1 MTHRSELRSPE
12 ATARSGPQLL
22 VLGPYDVLGPTSG
35 GELRS
40 YHLARQLSRLFRIV
54 YLCIRREPGGA
65 IERTTVPGLVEAIEL
80 WRIPRPRT
88 YTLPKLVRGLIGR
101 TPVTL
106 LNYTSPL
113 MQRAIEVVLSR
124 YRFDFLHIEGVHMS
138 AYLQRFRSRPDR
150 PGAIVADWHELES
163 ELLHRYCRHERALP
177 RRLYAAQTVPKL
189 RAAER
194 IFLRSADAHLVVSE
208 SDRRALLA
216 MDAQARV
223 CVVENGVD
231 TEFFRDCDGAE
242 RRRFRILFVGAMDYS
257 ANVDAAVWF
266 ARQVWPLVRGH
277 SGLVLTFVGR
287 SPAAAV
293 RALADDPGI
302 QVTGTVADVR
312 PFYREAL
319 LQVVPLRTGA
329 GTRLK
334 ILESM
339 AAGVPVVST
348 ALGAEGLRVRPGE
361 HLLLAESPQ
370 EFRDAI
376 LRLVNDA
383 ELWRRLAESGND
395 LVRREYDWSV
405 VCAPM
410 RELYG
415 ALAARRRVEEVTGSD
430 PSR

>member
-1 MTHRSELRSPE
+1 MTHRGEFRSLE
-12 ATARSGPQLL
+12 AATRSGPHLL
-22 VLGPYDVLGPTSG
+22 ILGPYDVLGPTSG

-40 YHLARQLSRLFRIV
+40 YHLARQLSSLFRIV
-54 YLCIRREPGGA
+54 YLCFRRQPGA
-65 IERTTVPGLVEAIEL
+65 PIERTTLPGLLEPIEL

-88 YTLPKLVRGLIGR
+88 YTLPKLVRGLLGR
-101 TPVTL
+101 TPITL
-106 LNYTSPL
+106 LNYSSPL
-113 MQRAIEVVLSR
+113 MRRAIEAVFAR
-124 YRFDFLHIEGVHMS
+124 YRFDLLHVEGVHMGT
-138 AYLQRFRSRPDR
+138 YLQRLRSRPDR
-150 PGAIVADWHELES
+150 PRAIVADWHNLES
-163 ELLHRYCRHERALP
+163 ELLDRYWRHERALP

-194 IFLRSADAHLVVSE
+194 IFLQSADAHLVVSD
-208 SDRRALLA
+208 SDRRALLEI
-216 MDAQARV
+216 DPQANV

-231 TEFFRDCDGAE
+231 ADFFRDRDGGE
-242 RRRFRILFVGAMDYS
+242 PRRFRILFVGAMDYS

-266 ARQVWPLVRGH
+266 TREVWPLVRGR
-277 SGLVLTFVGR
+277 SGLVLTLVGR

-293 RALADDPGI
+293 RALADGSDV
-302 QVTGTVADVR
+302 QVTGTVPDVR

-361 HLLLAESPQ
+361 HFLLAESPQ
-370 EFRDAI
+370 EFRDGI
-376 LRLVNDA
+376 FRLLDDA
-383 ELWRRLAESGND
+383 ELWRRLAESGRE
-395 LVRREYDWSV
+395 LARREYDWSV

-415 ALAARRRVEEVTGSD
+415 ALAARCRAGEVTQ
-430 PSR
+430 PNRPR

>member
-1 MTHRSELRSPE
+1 
-12 ATARSGPQLL
+12 
-22 VLGPYDVLGPTSG
+22 
-35 GELRS
+35 
-40 YHLARQLSRLFRIV
+40 
-54 YLCIRREPGGA
+54 
-65 IERTTVPGLVEAIEL
+65 
-80 WRIPRPRT
+80 
-88 YTLPKLVRGLIGR
+88 
-101 TPVTL
+101 
-106 LNYTSPL
+106 
-113 MQRAIEVVLSR
+113 
-124 YRFDFLHIEGVHMS
+124 
-138 AYLQRFRSRPDR
+138 
-150 PGAIVADWHELES
+150 
-163 ELLHRYCRHERALP
+163 
-177 RRLYAAQTVPKL
+177 
-189 RAAER
+189 
-194 IFLRSADAHLVVSE
+194 LRSADAHLVVSD
-208 SDRRALLA
+208 SDRRALLEIN
-216 MDAQARV
+216 AQANV

-242 RRRFRILFVGAMDYS
+242 RRRFRILFVGAMDYN

-293 RALADDPGI
+293 RALADNPGI

>member
-1 MTHRSELRSPE
+1 MTHRGEFRSPE
-12 ATARSGPQLL
+12 ATAASRPRLL
-22 VLGPYDVLGPTSG
+22 ILGPYDVLGPTSG

-40 YHLARQLSRLFRIV
+40 YHLARQLSSLFRIV
-54 YLCIRREPGGA
+54 YLCFRRQPGGP
-65 IERTTVPGLVEAIEL
+65 IERTTLPGLIEPMEL

-88 YTLPKLVRGLIGR
+88 YTLPKLVRGLLGR
-101 TPVTL
+101 TPITL
-106 LNYTSPL
+106 LNYTSAL
-113 MQRAIEVVLSR
+113 MRRAVRQVLSQ
-124 YRFDFLHIEGVHMS
+124 YRFEFLHVEGVHMGT
-138 AYLQRFRSRPDR
+138 YLELFHSRPDR
-150 PGAIVADWHELES
+150 PRAIVADWHELES
-163 ELLHRYCRHERALP
+163 ELLHRYCLHERALAQ
-177 RRLYAAQTVPKL
+177 RFYAAQTVPKL

-194 IFLRSADAHLVVSE
+194 IFLQSADAHLVVRDA
-208 SDRRALLA
+208 DRRALLE
-216 MDAQARV
+216 MDPQANV

-231 TEFFRDCDGAE
+231 AAFFRDPDGPE
-242 RRRFRILFVGAMDYS
+242 PPRFRILFVGAMDYS

-266 ARQVWPLVRGH
+266 TREVWPLLGGR

-293 RALADDPGI
+293 RALADGSRV

-348 ALGAEGLRVRPGE
+348 AVGAEGLRVRPGE
-361 HLLLAESPQ
+361 HFLLAESPR
-370 EFRDAI
+370 EFRDGI
-376 LRLVNDA
+376 VRLLDDA
-383 ELWRRLAESGND
+383 ELWRRLAESGRD
-395 LVRREYDWSV
+395 LARREYDWSV

-415 ALAARRRVEEVTGSD
+415 ALAARPRAREVRRPE
-430 PSR
+430 RRR